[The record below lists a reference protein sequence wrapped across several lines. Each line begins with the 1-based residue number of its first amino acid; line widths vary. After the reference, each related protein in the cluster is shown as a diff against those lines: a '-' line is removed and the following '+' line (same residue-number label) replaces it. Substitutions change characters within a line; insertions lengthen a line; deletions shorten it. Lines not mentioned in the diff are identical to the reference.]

1 MNEAL
6 RVIDAGV
13 VPPVRSQSLWH
24 GIASAM
30 AKGASP
36 TLSLCRPSQPYV
48 CIGFHRRLS
57 ELDLDACAEMGLPIL
72 RRQIGGGP
80 VYCDSD
86 QLFFQL
92 TLPAA
97 SAPASVDRLYS
108 ELLAPAVS
116 ALRALGLDARLESVN
131 EIVVEDRKL
140 SGTGAGRIGE
150 AVTVVGNIIFRFPH
164 EAMSRVLA
172 LPDDSVRAEFLR
184 LLRRYVSSLQDEGL
198 ADVTV
203 DAAVAELIG
212 AFARALG
219 RRPVADEPTRV
230 EQQAIESWERRFDD
244 ESWLRG
250 SSQMCAAASKIK
262 VRAGVWI
269 DIGASA

>member
-1 MNEAL
+1 MTEL
-6 RVIDAGV
+6 RVVDAGV
-13 VPPVRSQSLWH
+13 VTPLRSQSLWH

-30 AKGASP
+30 AEVAGP
-36 TLSLCRPSQPYV
+36 TLSFCRPGRPYV

-92 TLPAA
+92 TLPAMA
-97 SAPASVDRLYS
+97 APASVDRLYS

-116 ALRALGLDARLESVN
+116 ALRALGLDARLECVN

-164 EAMSRVLA
+164 EVMSRVLA

-184 LLRRYVSSLQDEGL
+184 LLRRYVSSLEDEGL
-198 ADVTV
+198 PDVTV
-203 DAAVAELIG
+203 EAVVTALVE

-219 RRPVADEPTRV
+219 RSPVADEPTRV
-230 EQQAIESWERRFDD
+230 EQRAIESWERRFDD
-244 ESWLRG
+244 VSWLRG
-250 SSQMCAAASKIK
+250 PSQMPVAASKIK

-269 DIGASA
+269 DIGACA